1 MGETLNDQQRAEL
14 REWISANLQPRKA
27 INRHHTSYGLKHIAE
42 RCLGFYVSNDDM
54 KAAMVACG
62 FEAEQVSELN
72 CSYNVSERSVR
83 CAKLLSFAWWEI
95 VVNGRG

>member
-14 REWISANLQPRKA
+14 REWISANLQPMKT
-27 INRHHTSYGLKHIAE
+27 INRRHTSYGLKHLAE
-42 RCLGFYVSNDDM
+42 SRLGFYVSNDDM

-72 CSYNVSERSVR
+72 CSYNVSERSISR
-83 CAKLLSFAWWEI
+83 AELLPRAW
-95 VVNGRG
+95 

>member
-1 MGETLNDQQRAEL
+1 MNDQQKAEL
-14 REWISANLQPRKA
+14 REWISANLQPRKT
-27 INRHHTSYGLKHIAE
+27 INLYHTSYGLKHIPE

-62 FEAEQVSELN
+62 FEAKQVSELN

>member
-14 REWISANLQPRKA
+14 REWISANLQPRKT

-42 RCLGFYVSNDDM
+42 RFLGFYVSNDDM

-62 FEAEQVSELN
+62 FEAKQVSELN

-95 VVNGRG
+95 VVNGRR